1 MFLMILINVLQVIIS
16 LWKKLEQKIFN
27 YSECD
32 NIRTRNERRLKNIF
46 VVFKRLQTV
55 SQVPRACPIHKQCG
69 LEIFIIRQKL
79 KEVTCAYRVE
89 LQDIALVPLVRPIR
103 GARSKKCLGWVPNP
117 NNKKISL
124 FLYFNAANARHFLSQ
139 LPNYWTSVLGHA
151 LY

>member
-1 MFLMILINVLQVIIS
+1 MYCKLLSSKKYSTIQSVLIS
-16 LWKKLEQKIFN
+16 
-27 YSECD
+27 
-32 NIRTRNERRLKNIF
+32 TRNERKLKNIF

-55 SQVPRACPIHKQCG
+55 SQLPLACPIHKQCG
-69 LEIFIIRQKL
+69 LEIFIIRQKP
-79 KEVTCAYRVE
+79 KEVTCAYRVG

-117 NNKKISL
+117 NNIKISL

-139 LPNYWTSVLGHA
+139 LPNYWTSSSVLGHA